1 MLSYFKTRFLPT
13 YYLDNL
19 NSDIVEIIYLETLLS
34 RWLTHH
40 GYYSMLDE
48 SVVFL
53 THTLYNVILRI
64 ARNLLKTSENIK
76 ISTHPFYHTY
86 SKWPIFQNRRFSK
99 SPILEIFSR
108 KFHRLVLG
116 LVGLIDAKDIDVAQ
130 PIWW

>member
-53 THTLYNVILRI
+53 THNSIVRSYIVWL
-64 ARNLLKTSENIK
+64 ENIC
-76 ISTHPFYHTY
+76 
-86 SKWPIFQNRRFSK
+86 W
-99 SPILEIFSR
+99 SR
-108 KFHRLVLG
+108 LKFLDFHMEYGHVQ
-116 LVGLIDAKDIDVAQ
+116 I
-130 PIWW
+130 

>member
-1 MLSYFKTRFLPT
+1 MLSYSKTRFLPT

-53 THTLYNVILRI
+53 THNSIVRSYIVWLEKEREENGYNLC
-64 ARNLLKTSENIK
+64 NM
-76 ISTHPFYHTY
+76 
-86 SKWPIFQNRRFSK
+86 
-99 SPILEIFSR
+99 SR
-108 KFHRLVLG
+108 KFHTKLWSFIYSMRTS
-116 LVGLIDAKDIDVAQ
+116 ISFRMSFQISYQQ
-130 PIWW
+130 PKYLPNM